1 MVIQYLKNKSISK
14 HSTFKKL
21 SSVSPLQKI
30 FLISMDTA
38 DIPYFCA
45 RGVGVLTMSS
55 SVLGSYVAVVSIST
69 ALLPAMCNDRFHFG
83 GFELGNVCKLNVI
96 QKFILP

>member
-1 MVIQYLKNKSISK
+1 
-14 HSTFKKL
+14 
-21 SSVSPLQKI
+21 
-30 FLISMDTA
+30 MDTA

-83 GFELGNVCKLNVI
+83 GFELGNVCNLNVI

>member
-1 MVIQYLKNKSISK
+1 
-14 HSTFKKL
+14 
-21 SSVSPLQKI
+21 
-30 FLISMDTA
+30 MDTA

-69 ALLPAMCNDRFHFG
+69 ALLPAMYNDRFHFWG
-83 GFELGNVCKLNVI
+83 CESGNVCKLNVI
-96 QKFILP
+96 KKLILP

>member
-1 MVIQYLKNKSISK
+1 MI
-14 HSTFKKL
+14 
-21 SSVSPLQKI
+21 
-30 FLISMDTA
+30 
-38 DIPYFCA
+38 
-45 RGVGVLTMSS
+45 S

>member
-1 MVIQYLKNKSISK
+1 
-14 HSTFKKL
+14 
-21 SSVSPLQKI
+21 
-30 FLISMDTA
+30 MDTA

-69 ALLPAMCNDRFHFG
+69 ALLPAMCNDRFHFW
-83 GFELGNVCKLNVI
+83 GFEIGNVCKLNVI